1 MYRTM
6 GWQSYLI
13 FFETPDEKERIIS
26 AIKEHNN
33 EQDGANWE
41 LVGETLIM
49 IQERKVLSKPHF
61 VKTKGRSVILFG
73 NGGGRSCTFK
83 YFEDKGFEIIPYS
96 HDWDEKLNP
105 HEEGITISG
114 DGMTW

>member
-1 MYRTM
+1 VYRTM

-13 FFETPDEKERIIS
+13 FFETPDEKERIIT

-33 EQDGANWE
+33 EQGANRE

-49 IQERKVLSKPHF
+49 IQERKVLSKPSF

-73 NGGGRSCTFK
+73 NGGGRSSTFK

-96 HDWDEKLNP
+96 HEWEKELDP
-105 HEEGITISG
+105 HEEGITISD